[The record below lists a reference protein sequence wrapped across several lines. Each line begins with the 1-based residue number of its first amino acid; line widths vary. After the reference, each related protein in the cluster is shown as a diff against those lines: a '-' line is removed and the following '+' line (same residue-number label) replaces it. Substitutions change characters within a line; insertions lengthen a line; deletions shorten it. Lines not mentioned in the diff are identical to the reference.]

1 MKSKGFTLIEVL
13 GVIVILAVIIT
24 LVFPSVDKTINKSK
38 NITYKSQ
45 INSMLNAAYDYTLEN
60 TKVLPETSKNISYVT
75 LGELMSLGYLDNNLI
90 NPKTKK
96 EFSYDLVVKIS
107 KVSNEYKVSDEY
119 SKKSGEYLYTV
130 LIDGTS
136 FVNKPTIKFDGILAN
151 SDGNYITNVS
161 LNGEF
166 TDVTYSA
173 TTKDGVLITD
183 KVVKYIIHDN
193 EVVDS
198 VDTSHLGIYY
208 INYIVVD
215 DDGNSNRVVRS
226 VIVKDEEAP
235 VLTVYDPKT
244 ISLNDTSYDLMN
256 GVSCTDNSGMC
267 DIKMEGSVD
276 FSKKGKYVITFIAI
290 DPSNNQARKSVT
302 ITVE

>member
-90 NPKTKK
+90 NPKTRK

-136 FVNKPTIKFDGILAN
+136 FVNKPTIKLDGILAN

-161 LNGEF
+161 LNSDF
-166 TDVTYSA
+166 IDSTYSA
-173 TTKDGVLITD
+173 TTKDGVVITD
-183 KVVKYIIHDN
+183 KVIKYIIHDN
-193 EVVDS
+193 NVVNS
-198 VDTSHLGIYY
+198 VDTSQLGIYY

-215 DDGNSNRVVRS
+215 YDGNSNRVVRS
-226 VIVKDEEAP
+226 VIIKDDEAP
-235 VLTVYDPKT
+235 VLTVYESQT
-244 ISLNDTSYDLMN
+244 ISLNDTSFDLMK
-256 GVSCTDNSGMC
+256 GVSCTDNSGKC
-267 DIKMEGSVD
+267 DIKMEGSID